1 MNQNKKQ
8 SPEDNQIDLT
18 PASKSLMRIYAVFA
32 ILLVVIPEWIAELT
46 ISLRNSHSEKQLPKA
61 SSAWEEMPE
70 LKVSTMTF
78 KELRLLAQKLKIH
91 GYARNRK
98 NILSSRILKRLNRE
112 ISTKVIRRLFS

>member
-1 MNQNKKQ
+1 MNQSKKQ
-8 SPEDNQIDLT
+8 SPEDNPINLT
-18 PASKSLMRIYAVFA
+18 PASKRLMRIYAIFA

-46 ISLRNSHSEKQLPKA
+46 ISLRNSNAEKQLPKT
-61 SSAWEEMPE
+61 SAVWEEMPE
-70 LKVSTMTF
+70 LRVSTMTF

-112 ISTKVIRRLFS
+112 ISTKVFGKLFS